1 MDVKD
6 RGFELIQKH
15 NSHTD
20 GSDSIFF
27 LEAYFNKVSM
37 IAEADQGKNPEQIA
51 DIIIKME
58 AICDKLKVVSH
69 YITQVRTLQALL
81 IFKSN

>member
-1 MDVKD
+1 
-6 RGFELIQKH
+6 
-15 NSHTD
+15 
-20 GSDSIFF
+20 
-27 LEAYFNKVSM
+27 M